1 MTTPAD
7 DLAAEGAF
15 EALLAGRA
23 VPEEAAGLAAF
34 AGAVRAGATQPGRP
48 NAALAELLATGLL
61 TDQSSPST
69 RTAVA
74 AGNLPSRRPRV
85 RRRRFAMIFPAL
97 LAKFLAAG
105 AVAQA
110 ATGAGIV
117 VVAFTGAGA
126 AGVLGDDVQH
136 TITSAVGGGDGVP
149 ATDGST
155 ATGGDDLTST
165 DPGTVHAPAV
175 ASTVPVAPA
184 FDAQAWID
192 KGPEG
197 YASFGAWVAD
207 SAHNTD
213 LREWLRSE
221 GKTFGSVVRDWA
233 HKKGLDDADLAGQ
246 GVDLGDL
253 ADDST
258 TVQPTPETETET
270 ETETDTT
277 SDDAVTSSHGNS
289 NGKAN
294 SGHGNSGGHGKSD
307 DQGKSDDD

>member
-85 RRRRFAMIFPAL
+85 RRRRFAMFLPAL

-126 AGVLGDDVQH
+126 AGALGDDVQH
-136 TITSAVGGGDGVP
+136 TITSAVGATDAEP
-149 ATDGST
+149 TTDGST

-165 DPGTVHAPAV
+165 DPGAAKTPAV
-175 ASTVPVAPA
+175 ATTVPVAPE

-192 KGPEG
+192 KGPAG

-213 LREWLRSE
+213 LRQALRAE
-221 GKTFGSVVRDWA
+221 GKTFGSMVRDWA
-233 HKKGLDDADLAGQ
+233 HKKGLDDSDLAAE
-246 GVDLGDL
+246 GVDLDEL
-253 ADDST
+253 TDDPAATEPT
-258 TVQPTPETETET
+258 TTATETET
-270 ETETDTT
+270 ETGTT
-277 SDDAVTSSHGNS
+277 SDDAVESSHGNS
-289 NGKAN
+289 KGKGDGA
-294 SGHGNSGGHGKSD
+294 GHGNSGGNGKS
-307 DQGKSDDD
+307 GHH